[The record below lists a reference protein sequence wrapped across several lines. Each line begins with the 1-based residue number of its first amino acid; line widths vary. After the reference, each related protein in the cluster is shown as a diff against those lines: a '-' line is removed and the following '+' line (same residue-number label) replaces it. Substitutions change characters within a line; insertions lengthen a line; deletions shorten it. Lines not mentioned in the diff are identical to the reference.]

1 LVDLALTLQKV
12 GYLVQEDWDVLI
24 WELVPEHVDELNA
37 SSFELTEVID
47 FAVLKLGQ
55 HQVLQVVP

>member
-1 LVDLALTLQKV
+1 LVDLTLALQKV

-37 SSFELTEVID
+37 SSLKLTEVID
-47 FAVLKLGQ
+47 FALLKLG
-55 HQVLQVVP
+55 